1 MRVQIAEEG
10 APAGVLLRIS
20 PCSDALA
27 FLGTLVLDTVPPY
40 LLLVSKVAEHALPQ
54 LAEAI
59 GNPQTAVQLLFA
71 FSKQR
76 AHLVPGASGPCTVC
90 TQQQMHCLLSCCQWW

>member
-1 MRVQIAEEG
+1 MGFWLRV
-10 APAGVLLRIS
+10 S

-27 FLGTLVLDTVPPY
+27 FLGTLVLDTAPPL

-54 LAEAI
+54 PAGSV

-76 AHLVPGASGPCTVC
+76 AHAVPEPNRDRGHIHMQLHGHAID
-90 TQQQMHCLLSCCQWW
+90 